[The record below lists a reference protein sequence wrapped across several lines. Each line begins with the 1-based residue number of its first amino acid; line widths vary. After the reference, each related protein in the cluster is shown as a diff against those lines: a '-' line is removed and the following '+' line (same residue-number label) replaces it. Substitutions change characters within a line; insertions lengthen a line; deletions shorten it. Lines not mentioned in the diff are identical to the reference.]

1 MARELKR
8 PGVTMTILCEEY
20 REAHP
25 GGYGYS
31 RFCDLLRDFERRLT
45 PVIRQQDTTEFT
57 YQLLALNTLA
67 LRKAT
72 TAAGQERSLPSPRA
86 LWHPEAILVMIPLN
100 LEDIK

>member
-45 PVIRQQDTTEFT
+45 PVIRQQYDGVYLPAARPEHVGFTKSVNSGRTRKVATVTTRFV
-57 YQLLALNTLA
+57 A
-67 LRKAT
+67 
-72 TAAGQERSLPSPRA
+72 S
-86 LWHPEAILVMIPLN
+86 
-100 LEDIK
+100 